1 MINKKLLDGK
11 MESGKSVN
19 HERDDFLGSINE
31 HRATIEFQKKGCE
44 VFRNVRQHGCIDIIV
59 IHPNGEVEKLDIKTR
74 SIRKRDNSPIHR
86 SLSEQQKKWG
96 VRFYYIDENYKGHY
110 HPRIGTIKNERE

>member
-1 MINKKLLDGK
+1 MK
-11 MESGKSVN
+11 SGKSVN

-31 HRATIEFQKKGCE
+31 SRAIIEFQKKGCE
-44 VFRNVRQHGCIDIIV
+44 VFKNVRQHGCIDIIV
-59 IHPNGEVEKLDIKTR
+59 IHPSGEVEKLDIKTR

-96 VRFYYIDENYKGHY
+96 VRLYYIDENYKGHY
-110 HPRIGTIKNERE
+110 HPPTGFIKDETHK